1 MKKSDHDDRVVPMH
15 SLKFGAQLQYNLGNK
30 LKETP
35 LLIRTTIKAGHGR
48 GLTTDKSVNNFLIQ
62 VFFLFEW
69 KLK

>member
-1 MKKSDHDDRVVPMH
+1 MH

-62 VFFLFEW
+62 VFFYLGEN
-69 KLK
+69 